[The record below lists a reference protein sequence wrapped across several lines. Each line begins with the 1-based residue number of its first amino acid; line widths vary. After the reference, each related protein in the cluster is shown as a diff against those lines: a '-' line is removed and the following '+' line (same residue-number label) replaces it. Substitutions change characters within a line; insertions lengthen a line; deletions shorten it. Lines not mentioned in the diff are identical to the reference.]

1 MPCATLT
8 TSLPAS
14 ASARAAYV
22 HVPFCAHRCGY
33 CDFTLVAGRDDLIDD
48 YLAALEMEL
57 RSLGQ
62 CVPVDTL
69 FFGGGTPTHLPAD
82 RLDRLLELVRKWF
95 EPATDGEFSV
105 EANPFGLTVEKA
117 ETLARH
123 GVNRVSLGVQSFDA
137 THLATLE
144 RDHRR
149 DDILAAMER
158 LRAVSIGSIGI
169 DLIFAVPGQ
178 TVDNWRATL
187 DEAIALGPDHIST
200 YGLTFERGTAFWS
213 RQLKGTLRP
222 VPDETERAMYEL
234 AMERLPQA
242 GYEQYEI
249 SNFARPGHRSRHNE
263 VYWRAE
269 PHYGVGPGAAA
280 YLEGTRRLNHRSVTT
295 WIRRT
300 LAGEPAHGDIET
312 LSPEE
317 RAREG
322 IMLGLRRVAGLERER
337 FARQFGFDLDEL
349 CGGTIE
355 VMCARGW
362 LEDTGE
368 AIRLTR
374 EGRFVAD
381 SVISEFL

>member
-1 MPCATLT
+1 MSISADLT
-8 TSLPAS
+8 GQ
-14 ASARAAYV
+14 ARAAYV

-48 YLAALEMEL
+48 YLAALEVEL
-57 RSLGQ
+57 RSLGHPRQ
-62 CVPVDTL
+62 VDTL

-82 RLDRLLELVRKWF
+82 QLDRLLKMVLHWF
-95 EPATDGEFSV
+95 EPTADGEFSV
-105 EANPFGLTVEKA
+105 EANPYGLDGEKVQA
-117 ETLARH
+117 LARN

-137 THLATLE
+137 AHLETLE

-149 DDILAAMER
+149 DDIVAAMER
-158 LRAVSIGSIGI
+158 LRGSSIRSVGI

-178 TVDNWRATL
+178 TVDNWRSTL
-187 DEAIALGPDHIST
+187 DQAIALAPDHIST

-213 RQLKGTLRP
+213 RKLKGTLRP
-222 VPDETERAMYEL
+222 VPDETERGMYAL
-234 AMERLPQA
+234 AMDRLPEA
-242 GYEQYEI
+242 GFQQYEI

-269 PHYGVGPGAAA
+269 SHYGVGPGAAA
-280 YLEGTRRLNHRSVTT
+280 YLDGTRRLNHRSVTT

-300 LAGEPAHGDIET
+300 LAGQPAHGETET
-312 LSPEE
+312 LSPED

-322 IMLGLRRVAGLERER
+322 IMLGLRKVEGVERDR
-337 FARQFGFDLDEL
+337 FAHQFGLDLDEL
-349 CGGTIE
+349 VGSTIQEMCG
-355 VMCARGW
+355 RGW

-381 SVISEFL
+381 TVIAEFL